1 MLTLNVEAANTIENF
16 IIDSFSSMV
25 DQNEKL

>member
-1 MLTLNVEAANTIENF
+1 MFTLNVETANTVENF
-16 IIDSFSSMV
+16 IIASFSSMV